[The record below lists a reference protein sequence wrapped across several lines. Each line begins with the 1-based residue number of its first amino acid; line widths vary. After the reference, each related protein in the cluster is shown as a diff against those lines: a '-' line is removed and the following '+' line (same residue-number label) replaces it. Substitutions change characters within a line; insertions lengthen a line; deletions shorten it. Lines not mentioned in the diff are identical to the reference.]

1 MSGILLVLS
10 VLLPLLALI
19 IISRGNFSGIQAS
32 IRSIEGVGE
41 EVDVLRRTFPV
52 STFNVLL
59 ALVSFGMLTLLL
71 WDAGERGLSLLAF
84 NLFLFSQIFMIFQG
98 TFHSSVT
105 VWAAKELS
113 QTGSVPELFEPLWR
127 WMYSTVQEVYV
138 NVGLLAFAAFGWAIL
153 RSGLL
158 PAWLGWALIGW
169 AIIWLILFLFQQDN
183 LPIILFVP
191 PLVIG
196 FTAIF
201 A

>member
-1 MSGILLVLS
+1 
-10 VLLPLLALI
+10 
-19 IISRGNFSGIQAS
+19 
-32 IRSIEGVGE
+32 
-41 EVDVLRRTFPV
+41 
-52 STFNVLL
+52 
-59 ALVSFGMLTLLL
+59 MLTLLL